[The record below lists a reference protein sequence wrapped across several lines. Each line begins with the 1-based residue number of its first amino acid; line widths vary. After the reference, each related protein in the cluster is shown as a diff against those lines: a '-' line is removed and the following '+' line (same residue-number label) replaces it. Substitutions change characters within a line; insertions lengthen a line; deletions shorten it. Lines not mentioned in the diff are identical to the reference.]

1 MRKATE
7 QETFWH
13 GEFGNE
19 YARRNA
25 GPELV
30 AANVALFAKAL
41 GGTRAVESV
50 LELGSN
56 IGLNLHALK
65 VLLPRAELAAV
76 EINDAAADELAS
88 TLPEVE
94 LHRGS
99 VLEFMPTRSWDLVL
113 CKGVLIHIDPASLPV
128 LYDLMHRCARRYVL
142 LSEYYNPQPV
152 EVSYRGHANKLFKR
166 DFAGELLDR
175 FPDLALLDYG
185 FAYHRDQNFP
195 QDDATWFLLEKR

>member
-1 MRKATE
+1 MRKSTE
-7 QETFWH
+7 QEAFWH

-19 YARRNA
+19 YARRNS

-30 AANVALFAKAL
+30 AANIALF
-41 GGTRAVESV
+41 TRALRGTHGVASV

-56 IGLNLHALK
+56 IGLNLRALK
-65 VLLPRAELAAV
+65 TLLPQANLAAV
-76 EINDAAADELAS
+76 EINDAAANELARA
-88 TLPEVE
+88 LPEVE

-99 VLEFMPTRSWDLVL
+99 VLEFTPARSWDLVL

-166 DFAGELLDR
+166 DFAGELMDR
-175 FPDLALLDYG
+175 FPGLVLVDYG
-185 FAYHRDQNFP
+185 FAYHRDVNFP